1 MPIKENNIEEADNT
15 RVYIQPYIQ
24 PFKLS
29 FEQIVSNALRKRK
42 WDIIYD
48 KNIAD
53 YYRNLQN
60 FYNMNAF
67 GFGISGDQ
75 TNFDYTI
82 PEGQAMIQSSFDYGR
97 NNVQNFGLQLVAGL
111 EGGIARGILPHVSRR
126 VTVGKIND
134 FIPYK
139 IGEGAETVVINNSP
153 TTVGKITT
161 VPRGEMLSRNLIPQS
176 EPVKFVGYTRQ
187 GEYRLPTFIQRKL
200 KVLNEETFPR
210 YIQKLDNIMEKHG
223 FRIID
228 DPYVQYRAYTNGN
241 IVIDDIAPGNVG
253 IMWNG
258 KPKLIDF
265 NIQSV
270 DSWFKQGFGL
280 KDGGKIMRRFKRHIN
295 LKQFNKYG
303 IC

>member
-1 MPIKENNIEEADNT
+1 
-15 RVYIQPYIQ
+15 
-24 PFKLS
+24 
-29 FEQIVSNALRKRK
+29 
-42 WDIIYD
+42 
-48 KNIAD
+48 
-53 YYRNLQN
+53 
-60 FYNMNAF
+60 MNAF
-67 GFGISGDQ
+67 GFGISGNQ
-75 TNFDYTI
+75 TNFDYTT
-82 PEGQAMIQSSFDYGR
+82 PEGQVMIQSSFDYER
-97 NNVQNFGLQLVAGL
+97 NNIQNFGLQLVAGL
-111 EGGIARGILPHVSRR
+111 EGEIVKGILLHVSKM
-126 VTVGKIND
+126 VIVGRIND

-139 IGEGAETVVINNSP
+139 IGEEAKTVVINNSP
-153 TTVGKITT
+153 TTVGKNNNYAK
-161 VPRGEMLSRNLIPQS
+161 RRMLSRNLIPQS

-253 IMWNG
+253 IIWNG

-280 KDGGKIMRRFKRHIN
+280 KNGEESWED
-295 LKQFNKYG
+295 LKG
-303 IC
+303 T